1 MLAEKIVL
9 SAGHAAGHA
18 RHAAA
23 TFPGDVARQLR
34 LAQQQLAQSHAPF
47 AMHGP
52 GHVDAGRAHGVAAQG
67 YPGHI
72 AAGMGMGVGMAP
84 AAAIGAANAPPPKY
98 LQWSA
103 AGRRRAHVL
112 GAGAPG
118 GGAHGGYEHAA
129 ASSAAPSWAANAW
142 AEVPVVAGHV
152 GGAEPGGAAAAAN
165 MLSFESDLDFPMEAV
180 GLTGLGGPI
189 GVGVGDPLA
198 MDAELG
204 LLLDAPGD
212 GLVMDGGLL

>member
-1 MLAEKIVL
+1 MQHGSGAPRGARRRGRGHHRRRGARHHGGHRRRRRRAAKRAGKRAGSARGEDKAGAGKRLDVKAAQAAGRVGAGGVGGGRREKTNAGGGKRAKGAKMLAEKIVL

-84 AAAIGAANAPPPKY
+84 AAAVGAAHPPPPNK
-98 LQWSA
+98 QHRS
-103 AGRRRAHVL
+103 
-112 GAGAPG
+112 
-118 GGAHGGYEHAA
+118 
-129 ASSAAPSWAANAW
+129 
-142 AEVPVVAGHV
+142 
-152 GGAEPGGAAAAAN
+152 
-165 MLSFESDLDFPMEAV
+165 
-180 GLTGLGGPI
+180 
-189 GVGVGDPLA
+189 
-198 MDAELG
+198 G
-204 LLLDAPGD
+204 LL
-212 GLVMDGGLL
+212 

>member
-1 MLAEKIVL
+1 
-9 SAGHAAGHA
+9 
-18 RHAAA
+18 
-23 TFPGDVARQLR
+23 
-34 LAQQQLAQSHAPF
+34 
-47 AMHGP
+47 
-52 GHVDAGRAHGVAAQG
+52 
-67 YPGHI
+67 
-72 AAGMGMGVGMAP
+72 MGMGVGMAP
-84 AAAIGAANAPPPKY
+84 AAIGAANAPPPKY

-103 AGRRRAHVL
+103 ADPARAHVL
-112 GAGAPG
+112 GARAPG
-118 GGAHGGYEHAA
+118 AGAHGGCEHAA

-152 GGAEPGGAAAAAN
+152 GGAGCGGAAAAAN
-165 MLSFESDLDFPMEAV
+165 MPLVRIRL
-180 GLTGLGGPI
+180 GLPDGGGRPDPATGGPI